1 MDSPGFSANFCTYVL
16 MNNAGLGVLDA
27 VVIYKREVGLKSTN
41 MEKEGFVRG
50 LKYLQKDDINIVEIA
65 TVAHSQITKLASM
78 SFLLFS
84 FLFRISLH
92 E

>member
-1 MDSPGFSANFCTYVL
+1 MDSPGFNANFCTYVL
-16 MNNAGLGVLDA
+16 MNNAGLGILDV
-27 VVIYKREVGLKSTN
+27 VVIDKREVGLKSTS
-41 MEKEGFVRG
+41 MEKEGLVRG
-50 LKYLQKDDINIVEIA
+50 LKSLQKDGINVVEIA
-65 TVAHSQITKLASM
+65 TDAHSQITKLASM